1 MHFFMHSS
9 HVRGV
14 YYMWVINFMRLVTLP
29 LCVIVNLSSKNVI
42 SYTVFCIQIKLCSNK
57 YLLYPDSKNLMPSF
71 MN

>member
-1 MHFFMHSS
+1 
-9 HVRGV
+9 
-14 YYMWVINFMRLVTLP
+14 MWVINFMRLVTLP